1 VLAAAFV
8 NAGGYLGDLFIERA
22 ADSCPSVPSRTL
34 CQWRQQFR
42 GRVGRLCL
50 YFHDRE
56 ACGSEERRVA
66 SFLQH
71 KQKTRPLGALF
82 AGEPIKTLLD
92 LGFLEFNVLAYN
104 RVILRLRHLVRE
116 RTAVLG
122 GDVEGT
128 GVGCRQQ
135 LDLDCCSFRHGRPAF
150 KQKRSRRRF
159 SPRLNLARNYVSRLK
174 SQVCFALKTKR
185 KA

>member
-1 VLAAAFV
+1 MIAVVSGASDYVAGLVDNLRPRVANDRPISAAA
-8 NAGGYLGDLFIERA
+8 GGRPRWEA
-22 ADSCPSVPSRTL
+22 S
-34 CQWRQQFR
+34 WRE
-42 GRVGRLCL
+42 GLL
-50 YFHDRE
+50 
-56 ACGSEERRVA
+56 VA
-66 SFLQH
+66 SFPRH

-82 AGEPIKTLLD
+82 AGDPIKKLLD
-92 LGFLEFNVLAYN
+92 FGFLEFNVLAYN

-159 SPRLNLARNYVSRLK
+159 SPRLNLARNYVSRPK
-174 SQVCFALKTKR
+174 SQACFARKTKR
-185 KA
+185 NP

>member
-1 VLAAAFV
+1 MPADILAICLFSGRQALARQCLHACFANGGSNSAGVWGGSAFISTIEKPVEAKNVGVAA
-8 NAGGYLGDLFIERA
+8 
-22 ADSCPSVPSRTL
+22 
-34 CQWRQQFR
+34 
-42 GRVGRLCL
+42 
-50 YFHDRE
+50 
-56 ACGSEERRVA
+56 
-66 SFLQH
+66 FLQH

-150 KQKRSRRRF
+150 KQMRSRRRF
-159 SPRLNLARNYVSRLK
+159 SPRLNLARNYVSRPK
-174 SQVCFALKTKR
+174 SQACFARKTKR
-185 KA
+185 NP

>member
-1 VLAAAFV
+1 MQLAAILSV
-8 NAGGYLGDLFIERA
+8 QTKNA
-22 ADSCPSVPSRTL
+22 P
-34 CQWRQQFR
+34 
-42 GRVGRLCL
+42 VGR
-50 YFHDRE
+50 
-56 ACGSEERRVA
+56 A
-66 SFLQH
+66 
-71 KQKTRPLGALF
+71 F
-82 AGEPIKTLLD
+82 AGEPDQELLD